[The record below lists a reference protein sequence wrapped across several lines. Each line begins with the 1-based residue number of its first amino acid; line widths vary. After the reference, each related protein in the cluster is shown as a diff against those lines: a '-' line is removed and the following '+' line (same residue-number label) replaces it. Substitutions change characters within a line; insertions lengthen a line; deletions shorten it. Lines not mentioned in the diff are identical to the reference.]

1 MHRKSL
7 TRWLAAVALSG
18 AAVLCGGGAA
28 SAGQPS
34 WSMNVENLP
43 TAVAAG
49 SDAGYQI
56 TITNGGPSNIA
67 SLTLDADT
75 DVAVD
80 YIAPS
85 QGSCSELPC
94 SLGAL
99 RKGQTATVV
108 VAFPTEAGD
117 TSFTAGFFA
126 SSNGVTGS
134 DKGHNSHGDFLRPTV
149 PEASTTLKNDP
160 DFAGGFVVGD
170 HPIVTAGG
178 ATSSQT
184 TSVAPPVTHVIATID
199 QGDDVNG
206 PDSPFACPASHTCFG
221 KWAKVTVGAGQTF
234 PDGSGGNLLFPVTL
248 TVPVPPISVVK
259 VAHVLDGGST
269 EILSTRCVSG
279 QDPTRNCI
287 TVKPVP
293 GGKIVITAW
302 VDQNGGF
309 KGMG

>member
-7 TRWLAAVALSG
+7 TRWLAVVALSG
-18 AAVLCGGGAA
+18 AAVLTGVGAA
-28 SAGQPS
+28 SAGQPN
-34 WSMNVENLP
+34 WSMSVENLP
-43 TAVAAG
+43 AAVAAG
-49 SDAGYQI
+49 SDAGYQV

-67 SLTLDADT
+67 ALTLAADT
-75 DVAVD
+75 NVPVD
-80 YIAPS
+80 YISTS
-85 QGSCSELPC
+85 QGSCSGLPC

-117 TSFTAGFFA
+117 TSFAAGFFA
-126 SSNGVTGS
+126 SSNGATGS
-134 DKGHNSHGDFLRPTV
+134 DKGHTSHGDFLRPAV
-149 PEASTTLKNDP
+149 PEVPTTVTDDP
-160 DFAGGFVVGD
+160 DFAGGFVIGD
-170 HPIVTAGG
+170 HPIVTAGD

-184 TSVAPPVTHVIATID
+184 TSVAPPVTNLIATID

-206 PDSPFACPASHTCFG
+206 PDSPFTCPAGHTCFG
-221 KWAKVTVGAGQTF
+221 RWAKVTVGAGQTF
-234 PDGSGGNLLFPVTL
+234 PDGSGGHLLFPVTL
-248 TVPVPPISVVK
+248 TLPVPPVAAVK
-259 VAHVLDGGST
+259 VAHVLDGGTT

-279 QDPTRNCI
+279 QDPTVNCI